1 MQYTLIVARMD
12 PQDTDRVAD
21 IWAESDATDLPHLV
35 GVQHRR
41 LFQYQGLY
49 FQLIG
54 SEERIGDRIEEV
66 RGHELF
72 QDVNEKLKPHIGA
85 YDPQTWHSPA
95 DAMAKEF
102 YSWNA

>member
-1 MQYTLIVARMD
+1 MQYTLIVARMK
-12 PQDTDRVAD
+12 PEDTGRVAD
-21 IWAESDATDLPHLV
+21 VWAESDATDLPHLV
-35 GVQHRR
+35 GVKQRR

-54 SEERIGDRIEEV
+54 SEERIGGRIDEI

-72 QDVNEKLKPHIGA
+72 QDVNEKLKPHIAA
-85 YDPQTWHSPA
+85 YDPLTWRGPA